1 MLCSG
6 EHPKPP
12 VSPPMEGSLAVML
25 LAALP
30 YSQIYLLPSLFLY
43 AIILV
48 FSPLRL

>member
-25 LAALP
+25 LATLP
-30 YSQIYLLPSLFLY
+30 YSQIYLLPSLLY